1 MKSKYVR
8 LLIVF
13 QILTTIILVNSC
25 SSVPKSD
32 FQNYYYSPD
41 YEDESFENVHMD
53 ICIPKNKF
61 DYNSGLDSNTV
72 SFQINFDTTF
82 RNFFPDGIKLFSSV
96 TETGWIDYE
105 TNFGSDPIF
114 YEKQSNDGNYLYSV
128 DTPDSLSF
136 FQKRS
141 DSDFLF
147 VIHDITF
154 TGNAPTRQ
162 HNSSINRNNYES
174 IVTLHYSLWN
184 THNSDL
190 AAIDQITTRMNFN
203 ELTDKWPL
211 RGVILKSAFE
221 IFERL
226 PMFEK

>member
-1 MKSKYVR
+1 MRSKYVR

-25 SSVPKSD
+25 SSVPKSN

-41 YEDESFENVHMD
+41 YEGKSFENVSMD

-72 SFQINFDTTF
+72 SFQINFNTTF

-96 TETGWIDYE
+96 TETGWIFYE
-105 TNFGSDPIF
+105 TKFESDPIF

-128 DTPDSLSF
+128 DMPDSLSF

-141 DSDFLF
+141 ESDFLF
-147 VIHDITF
+147 VIHYITF
-154 TGNAPTRQ
+154 AGNPPKMDY
-162 HNSSINRNNYES
+162 NKSNRRDEFES
-174 IVTLHYSLWN
+174 IITVRYSLWN
-184 THNSDL
+184 TLNLELVATDEV
-190 AAIDQITTRMNFN
+190 TTRMAFN
-203 ELTDKWPL
+203 NLGDKWPL
-211 RGVILKSAFE
+211 RGVTLKSAYE
-221 IFERL
+221 IFQRL
-226 PMFEK
+226 PMFSK

>member
-25 SSVPKSD
+25 ASVPKSD

-114 YEKQSNDGNYLYSV
+114 YENQSNDGNYIYSV
-128 DTPDSLSF
+128 DMPDSLSF

-147 VIHDITF
+147 VIHYITF
-154 TGNAPTRQ
+154 TGNSPTRQ
-162 HNSSINRNNYES
+162 HNSSINRENYES
-174 IVTLHYSLWN
+174 IVTLNYSLWN

-190 AAIDQITTRMNFN
+190 VAIDQITTHMQFN
-203 ELTDKWPL
+203 KLAAKWPL
-211 RGVILKSAFE
+211 RGVILKSASE

-226 PMFEK
+226 PMFSK